1 MGTWE
6 ECNKSTQSVAS
17 GSSPDQRRE
26 RSPILVTTN
35 LPFDECTEMFGS
47 EHGEADRG
55 PAGQADPPRTHPG
68 DERRELQAQT
78 EQAGRRY
85 AVFGLTSVPRPSS
98 IKTDIFA
105 ERLGLGGTVFRR
117 PGCPICHRP

>member
-1 MGTWE
+1 MTFLLVTYPDIYPE
-6 ECNKSTQSVAS
+6 LRQSE
-17 GSSPDQRRE
+17 SSPDQRRE

-35 LPFDECTEMFGS
+35 LPFDEWTEMFGS

-78 EQAGRRY
+78 EQA
-85 AVFGLTSVPRPSS
+85 AAAMLSS
-98 IKTDIFA
+98 D
-105 ERLGLGGTVFRR
+105 
-117 PGCPICHRP
+117 